1 MLLSERPQHGWIS
14 LRPKINIVR
23 SKQAQRVQR
32 SKRSERQHPSCLVLP
47 FLWSL
52 EHLWETSGSVVKVC
66 KKAGWHGDNLSKNDA
81 FRKRGPELLA
91 LYLIWKEWWIRCGW
105 LLILPYSPPPFIPY
119 SLSAFCWSDSMFS
132 SVSRKTL
139 KVFAASCLSSDTS
152 RPAPPVSTSMCARP
166 SVALEQLA
174 FEIQY
179 EPPGRELL
187 RNSQAW
193 ICNKQPHTHEWT
205 I

>member
-81 FRKRGPELLA
+81 FRKLGPELLA
-91 LYLIWKEWWIRCGW
+91 LYLIWKESLVEGSDGSGEVKVVNKVWMAAHSSLFSPTIHP
-105 LLILPYSPPPFIPY
+105 LLPLCF
-119 SLSAFCWSDSMFS
+119 LL
-132 SVSRKTL
+132 VRL
-139 KVFAASCLSSDTS
+139 NVFLC
-152 RPAPPVSTSMCARP
+152 VQ
-166 SVALEQLA
+166 E
-174 FEIQY
+174 
-179 EPPGRELL
+179 
-187 RNSQAW
+187 NSQGFWCFLFIVGYFATCSSSLNIDVCETICGLGAACLRDTVRAAW
-193 ICNKQPHTHEWT
+193 TWALA
-205 I
+205 